1 MKHPSLLPTL
11 AALGIAATAAALL
24 IPRLLA
30 QSSSSGGSGS
40 YSGSSG
46 SYGSG
51 SGSYTTY
58 IQSAP
63 AASLQVPGYLN
74 FQVPVSRAGH
84 SFSVR
89 YKVAGNPNEQNA
101 SGTVM
106 GLATAQ
112 LVAGGPQTQI
122 FLAVA
127 VPPPSSPFNP
137 ADFWLVDTSA
147 IPNQSA
153 AHRTYGLVNAEWRAI
168 SGVTNQYF
176 TIPSSRLGHSL
187 LVGSAGSGWVQLT
200 QGQLLG
206 SFSTQSGVR
215 TYQSRLGLRRGHP
228 PRRPALTSPISW
240 TGWRRHW
247 PFRRNGISTTS
258 YIRWQM

>member
-1 MKHPSLLPTL
+1 MKHPFLLPTL

-84 SFSVR
+84 SFSLR
-89 YKVAGNPNEQNA
+89 YKVAGNPNEQKRVA
-101 SGTVM
+101 S
-106 GLATAQ
+106 AT
-112 LVAGGPQTQI
+112 LTAG
-122 FLAVA
+122 FV
-127 VPPPSSPFNP
+127 
-137 ADFWLVDTSA
+137 W
-147 IPNQSA
+147 
-153 AHRTYGLVNAEWRAI
+153 
-168 SGVTNQYF
+168 
-176 TIPSSRLGHSL
+176 
-187 LVGSAGSGWVQLT
+187 
-200 QGQLLG
+200 
-206 SFSTQSGVR
+206 
-215 TYQSRLGLRRGHP
+215 
-228 PRRPALTSPISW
+228 
-240 TGWRRHW
+240 WRRA
-247 PFRRNGISTTS
+247 S
-258 YIRWQM
+258 